1 MQFGFGLIS
10 FPWGGCGSPWPS
22 VQDVPPLCLSDGG
35 PEGDAVLPGG
45 PELLHVDL
53 RAGGEDE
60 GDMTEEG
67 GWAMETDSDQRAGVI
82 LELVTDLE
90 TFERN

>member
-1 MQFGFGLIS
+1 M
-10 FPWGGCGSPWPS
+10 
-22 VQDVPPLCLSDGG
+22 
-35 PEGDAVLPGG
+35 LPGG
-45 PELLHVDL
+45 PEFLHMDL
-53 RAGGEDE
+53 RARGEDE

-67 GWAMETDSDQRAGVI
+67 GGAMETDSDQRAGVI